1 LSHLAR
7 RRNGPKAP
15 RSGGH
20 HTPGSRHHRGHGVAL
35 SGSAARRLLDGD
47 DDGPSP
53 LPQLLAAATAPA
65 TAAELRGEAAA
76 RAAFRYSTHDA
87 PAVLRGPRTA
97 RLKTTAAIVT
107 AKIIAAVA
115 ITAGTAGG
123 VALATNSYSANLQQS
138 PTGSGT
144 DTASVGGIGLSRTT
158 TPPVIPS
165 TQSADSTAR
174 SSRSAGSGDDST
186 GARDSTLTSP
196 RPQAPS
202 SGVPKRCEAR
212 CTTKTTGGLETA
224 PVQQPDQHTDSQ
236 AGNGNNAEKKEKKTN
251 NGNGSDKEKG
261 RNNGNQSD
269 NGKQSNGTENPG
281 NNNKTKGDGPGSK
294 QAGVEKGSDKK
305 TDARTTRS
313 T

>member
-1 LSHLAR
+1 VSR
-7 RRNGPKAP
+7 R
-15 RSGGH
+15 
-20 HTPGSRHHRGHGVAL
+20 HREHGVAL

-76 RAAFRYSTHDA
+76 RAAFRSSTHGT

-144 DTASVGGIGLSRTT
+144 DTAAVGGVGLSRTT
-158 TPPVIPS
+158 PPPVIPS
-165 TQSADSTAR
+165 TQSADDSAR
-174 SSRSAGSGDDST
+174 SGRSAGFGDDST
-186 GARDSTLTSP
+186 GARDSTVPSL
-196 RPQAPS
+196 RPTAPS

-212 CTTKTTGGLETA
+212 CTARTTGGAETA
-224 PVQQPDQHTDSQ
+224 PVEQPDQHTTDSR
-236 AGNGNNAEKKEKKTN
+236 AGNANNAEKKTN

-261 RNNGNQSD
+261 RNNGRQSD
-269 NGKQSNGTENPG
+269 NGKQSNGAENPG
-281 NNNKTKGDGPGSK
+281 NNDKTNGDGPGSK
-294 QAGVEKGSDKK
+294 QADAEKGSSKK
-305 TDARTTRS
+305 TDVRTTG
-313 T
+313 TT